1 MDVGSDTICMR
12 CRAFTI
18 KLEEVSLMANG
29 KVIKSW
35 PVCDVCRRKLR
46 IEDLLRM
53 AENDLNAANQ

>member
-1 MDVGSDTICMR
+1 MR